1 MKAESKV
8 INAVCKNK
16 DIVSVLTEDVDDLFV
31 THRDV
36 WDGVKNYY
44 AKHGSVPDA
53 SIIKEQFKDF
63 DVIDTPGETGHYVE
77 ELRNEYIN
85 SGIESI
91 VREEISR
98 HGEIPGS
105 HLLDTLLQRLSK
117 LNKAATTITDVDI
130 TDYED
135 AVHHLE
141 VKKNRA
147 LEMGGSPGIPTG
159 FQVMDTF
166 YPTGMA
172 PGQYIVLIG
181 WSGRGKSWMAN
192 LLACKAWDAGFK
204 PMIVS
209 LEMTPE
215 EQRERIYTIMGSGL
229 FTNYDFSRGTVN
241 IDTFKEWGKTHLAG
255 KHPFTLVSSAG
266 HSKVSPGLIQT
277 KIDKHKPDIV
287 FVDYQQL
294 LDDDQGSQNETQ
306 KNKNIS
312 RDLKRMAT
320 RNEIPVVNL
329 TQATQS
335 DVDDVNYPPQINQVA
350 WSRSIEHDANLALA
364 VHKYPNDPGEQ
375 SVFDIIGRKNRHGEL
390 FEFTLEWDIDRGVVQ
405 ERI

>member
-1 MKAESKV
+1 MRSESKV
-8 INAVCKNK
+8 INAVCNNK
-16 DIVSVLTEDVDDLFV
+16 DIVTVMTEDIDDLFV

-36 WDGVKNYY
+36 WDGIKNYY
-44 AKHGSVPDA
+44 AKHGSVPDV
-53 SIIKEQFKDF
+53 SIVKEQFQDF
-63 DVIDTPGETGHYVE
+63 EVEDVPGETSYYVDM
-77 ELRNEYIN
+77 LKNEYID
-85 SGIESI
+85 SGIESVI
-91 VREEISR
+91 RDELSK
-98 HGEIPGS
+98 HGSVPGS
-105 HLLDTLLQRLSK
+105 ELLDTLMQRLGS
-117 LNKAATTITDVDI
+117 LQKAATKVIDVDI
-130 TDYED
+130 TDYES
-135 AVHHLE
+135 AVSHLE
-141 VKKNRA
+141 AKRARA
-147 LEMGGSPGIPTG
+147 LEMGGSPGIPSG
-159 FQVMDTF
+159 FKVMDTF

-241 IDTFKEWGKTHLAG
+241 IETFEKWGKDHFAG
-255 KHPFTLVSSAG
+255 KHSFTLVSSAG
-266 HSKVSPGLIQT
+266 HSKVSPNMIQT
-277 KIDKHKPDIV
+277 KIDKYKPDIV
-287 FVDYQQL
+287 FIDYQQL
-294 LDDDQGSQNETQ
+294 LDDDHGNSQETQ
-306 KNKNIS
+306 KNKSIS
-312 RDLKRMAT
+312 RDLKRLAT

-364 VHKYPNDPGEQ
+364 VHKYPSDPGEQ
-375 SVFDIIGRKNRHGEL
+375 ATFDIVCRKNRHGEL
-390 FEFTLEWDIDRGVVQ
+390 FEFTLEWDIDRGVVS